1 MPLSVTSLKS
11 AFGKAIG
18 TPASRK
24 DIDLAFLVPSK
35 TEAEFNLIP
44 TDKTEVRRVRAAVDQ
59 VLQKF
64 QAQATPN
71 GIVTLTPRTI
81 LLQDLKYELE
91 IDPDVIEDSYLGF
104 MANPDNN
111 DRKSWTITQFVMN
124 ELMIQKGRENFEL
137 SEVYKGV
144 AAAITPGTASALGAS
159 FDGLGKL
166 IADNIA
172 DYTVVAGPAAWSTD
186 PVDFV
191 TQVEE
196 WVELCRAT
204 SELNRSIIDNSVDK
218 IHMSQTLAQRFR
230 TGMQLKYN
238 VNYAQVSMP
247 MAVFVAPNIAVVGL
261 PSMSGKDRVIMTFK
275 ENRAAYIKRPESE
288 NGMGI
293 SEANPYKPMLYAKFW
308 KGIGFWHP
316 NYVFVNQLA

>member
-1 MPLSVTSLKS
+1 MSLSVTSLKS

-35 TEAEFNLIP
+35 TDAEFNLIP
-44 TDKTEVRRVRAAVDQ
+44 TDKTQVRRVKAAVDQ
-59 VLQKF
+59 VLQRF

-71 GIVTLTPRTI
+71 GIISLTPRSI
-81 LLQDLKYELE
+81 DLQDLKYELE
-91 IDPDVIEDSYLGF
+91 IEPDEIEDSYLSF

-124 ELMIQKGRENFEL
+124 EMMIQKGRENYEL
-137 SEVYKGV
+137 SEVYKGI
-144 AAAITPGTASALGAS
+144 AAAIVPGTPSALGAS
-159 FDGLGKL
+159 FNGLGKL

-172 DYTVVAGPAAWSTD
+172 DYSVVAGPAAWSTD

-191 TQVEE
+191 TQIEE
-196 WVELCRAT
+196 WLEACRAT
-204 SELNRSIIDNSVDK
+204 SEVNRSIIDNAVDK
-218 IHMSQTLAQRFR
+218 IYMSQTLAQRFM
-230 TGMQLKYN
+230 TGMKAKYN
-238 VNYAQVSMP
+238 VNYAQVNSP
-247 MAVFVAPNIAVVGL
+247 MAVFVAPNIQVVGL
-261 PSMSGKDRVIMTFK
+261 PSMSSVNRVIMTFK
-275 ENRAAYIKRPESE
+275 ENRAAYIKRPNSE

-316 NYVFVNQLA
+316 SYVFINQLA